1 MLKYVTQSTY
11 FIGVSLVISQPLFEV
26 TFWAVF
32 VITLLF
38 FVVWFI
44 AFIIKIIKTRGEIGW
59 QTTSANLPVV
69 KEKEIIREIVK
80 IRCPYCGNLYDEK
93 LDKCPHCGGKK
104 A

>member
-1 MLKYVTQSTY
+1 LNGFPS
-11 FIGVSLVISQPLFEV
+11 FFE
-26 TFWAVF
+26 TMFWAIF

-38 FVVWFI
+38 FVVWFV
-44 AFIIKIIKTRGEIGW
+44 ALVFRIIKTRGGIIN
-59 QTTSANLPVV
+59 QTTSGNPPVV

-80 IRCPYCGNLYDEK
+80 IRCQYCGNLYDEK

>member
-1 MLKYVTQSTY
+1 MG
-11 FIGVSLVISQPLFEV
+11 IGFDGFPPTFEIM
-26 TFWAVF
+26 FWAVF

-38 FVVWFI
+38 FIIWFVVFV
-44 AFIIKIIKTRGEIGW
+44 FKIIKTRGEIGW
-59 QTTSANLPVV
+59 QTASANPPVV

-104 A
+104 P

>member
-1 MLKYVTQSTY
+1 LDG
-11 FIGVSLVISQPLFEV
+11 FPPFFE
-26 TFWAVF
+26 TMFWAIF
-32 VITLLF
+32 IITILF
-38 FVVWFI
+38 FVVWFVV
-44 AFIIKIIKTRGEIGW
+44 FVFKIIKTRGEIGG
-59 QTTSANLPVV
+59 QPTSENPPII

>member
-1 MLKYVTQSTY
+1 M
-11 FIGVSLVISQPLFEV
+11 
-26 TFWAVF
+26 FWAIF

-38 FVVWFI
+38 FVVWFV
-44 AFIIKIIKTRGEIGW
+44 ALVFRIIKTRGGIIN
-59 QTTSANLPVV
+59 QTTSGNPPVV

-80 IRCPYCGNLYDEK
+80 IRCQYCGNLYDEK

>member
-59 QTTSANLPVV
+59 QTASANPPVV

-93 LDKCPHCGGKK
+93 FDKCPHCGGKK